1 MHITKIVNSVF
12 ISNTFILIDENSLD
26 CWLVDVG
33 DIEPILEAVGD
44 KEVKGI
50 FITHTHYDHIYGI
63 NKLVERFPDCIIYT
77 SQYGKEGLFS
87 DKLNFSRYHADPIL
101 FQGNHIEVLEEGD
114 EISLFPNVVLRTMY
128 TPGHDWSCMSYYT
141 DGVIFTGDSYIPNIK
156 VVTSLPKSNKQ
167 EAQVSL
173 DRILELCENRDIYP
187 GHNEIVKRN

>member
-12 ISNTFILIDENSLD
+12 TSNTFILIDENSLD

-128 TPGHDWSCMSYYT
+128 TPGHDWSSMSYYT